1 VDKYSTLLLE
11 KLSKSAESSI
21 VIDVQPLFL
30 DHTMNT
36 SLEFLGIQE
45 AGDIEVT
52 TGVKEP
58 RFPKAVET
66 AQMAMVRRTICGLYW
81 LYDTTSFRHAC
92 QLCRAVVRSSVD
104 RAVLR
109 AEAPSEKKRSG
120 RATSLLDELTV
131 YTKDTDRLTSMA
143 LDLMLAGRDTS
154 AAFLSFVIYYLARHP
169 SAYARLRCAVESDF
183 GTAANPEEVTF
194 EKLKSCHYLQ
204 WVMHETLR
212 LQPSTPL
219 GIKEAVRDTTLPR
232 GGGPDGMLPIAV
244 PKVCSSFQMSNK
256 DMTLLISCLKGTEIL
271 YNFHLMHR
279 DTEYWGADVE
289 EWRPARFSRRKLGK
303 DYLPFNGGPR

>member
-1 VDKYSTLLLE
+1 
-11 KLSKSAESSI
+11 
-21 VIDVQPLFL
+21 
-30 DHTMNT
+30 MNT

-45 AGDIEVT
+45 AGDTEVT
-52 TGVKEP
+52 TGVQEP
-58 RFPKAVET
+58 RFPKAFET
-66 AQMAMVRRTICGLYW
+66 AQMAMVRRTILGGLYW
-81 LYDTTSFRHAC
+81 LYNTASFRHAC
-92 QLCRAVVRSSVD
+92 QLCRSVVRSSVD

-109 AEAPSEKKRSG
+109 AVVLSETKRSG

-131 YTKDTDRLTSMA
+131 FTKDTDRLTSMA

-169 SAYARLRCAVESDF
+169 SAYARLRCAVESEF
-183 GTAANPEEVTF
+183 GTAENPEQVTF
-194 EKLKSCHYLQ
+194 EKLKSCYYLQ

-244 PKVCSSFQMSNK
+244 PKVCSSLQMSNK
-256 DMTLLISCLKGTEIL
+256 DRTLLTLCLKGTEIL

-289 EWRPARFSRRKLGK
+289 EWRPERFDRRKLGK